1 MVHRTVLES
10 NEGGIFIGGF
20 TSDVVTISNC
30 VSLVCVL
37 HFSDVEEIVYIKLSE
52 WNVLYKLLA

>member
-1 MVHRTVLES
+1 MHRAVLES
-10 NEGGIFIGGF
+10 NEGGIFVGGL
-20 TSDVVTISNC
+20 SCDVITISNC

-37 HFSDVEEIVYIKLSE
+37 HLSDVEEIVNIKLPE

>member
-1 MVHRTVLES
+1 MHGAVLES
-10 NEGGIFIGGF
+10 NESGIFVSGLTCDIV
-20 TSDVVTISNC
+20 SISNC

-37 HFSDVEEIVYIKLSE
+37 HLSDVEEIVNIKLPE